1 MRYRE
6 FALLGEGLARVR
18 SIPKIRP
25 RPIQSAMI
33 QQWLVAQLIR
43 QSQLVRPTPQEISA
57 AVAEFAR
64 LQKKADLDYYADV
77 RNYRRKTPFRHDQ

>member
-1 MRYRE
+1 
-6 FALLGEGLARVR
+6 
-18 SIPKIRP
+18 
-25 RPIQSAMI
+25 
-33 QQWLVAQLIR
+33 VAQLIR
-43 QSQLVRPTPQEISA
+43 QSQLVRPTPQEIAA